1 MSYTQNPNVPK
12 VRRDAADMVRRGFS
26 KEEVGRRFGVGS
38 STICKWVK
46 KAKVWGYS
54 AIPTLSSRPHHH
66 PKQLSDEMV
75 WKIFQQR
82 IKNRRCAEVVHQEL
96 LNQGIKTSLSSVK
109 RTLDRHGL
117 LKKRSPWKR
126 YHPHVDRPYPL
137 KAGDLVQID
146 TIHLMISEKKRIYV
160 FVLIDVYSR
169 WVYAKCYG
177 RMNSHICLNFVRE
190 AQKLASFKFEMLQ
203 SDHGPEFGKHFVDG
217 IKKNHRFTRIGKP
230 NDNAHIERF
239 NRTLQE
245 ECIDKVNTNV
255 RAINCALKKYLRY
268 YNYERLHLGLNLK
281 TPNQLLINS
290 VQAIG

>member
-1 MSYTQNPNVPK
+1 MPYTTNKNMPRI
-12 VRRDAADMVRRGFS
+12 RRDAADLVRRGWSTRKVARHFGFS
-26 KEEVGRRFGVGS
+26 QSVIVKWFAKSKKVGFHP
-38 STICKWVK
+38 
-46 KAKVWGYS
+46 
-54 AIPTLSSRPHHH
+54 IPTKNSRPHHH
-66 PKQLSDEMV
+66 PKQLSDELV

-82 IKNRRCAEVVHQEL
+82 IKNKRCAEVVHQEL
-96 LNQGIKTSLSSVK
+96 INQGIKISLSSVK

-117 LKKRSPWKR
+117 LKKRSLWKR

-146 TIHLMISEKKRIYV
+146 TIHRMVSKKKRIYV

-177 RMNSHICLNFVRE
+177 RMSSKICLNFVRE

-203 SDHGPEFGKHFVDG
+203 SDHGPEFGKWFVTQ
-217 IKKNHRFTRIGKP
+217 IKKNHRYTRIGKP

-245 ECIDKVNTNV
+245 ECVDKVNTNV
-255 RAINCALKKYLRY
+255 RTINCALKKYLRY

-281 TPNQLLINS
+281 TPSQFINK
-290 VQAIG
+290 VIPRL

>member
-1 MSYTQNPNVPK
+1 MSYTTNKNMPRI
-12 VRRDAADMVRRGFS
+12 RRDAADLVRRGWSTRKVARHFGFS
-26 KEEVGRRFGVGS
+26 QSVIV
-38 STICKWVK
+38 KWVA
-46 KAKVWGYS
+46 KAKVWGYGV
-54 AIPTLSSRPHHH
+54 IPTLSSKPEHH
-66 PKQLSDEMV
+66 PKQLSDDLV

-82 IKNRRCAEVVHQEL
+82 IKNKRCAEVVHQEL
-96 LNQGIKTSLSSVK
+96 LNQGIKISLSSVK

-146 TIHLMISEKKRIYV
+146 TIHLMISKKERIYV

-177 RMNSHICLNFVRE
+177 KMNSRICLDFVRE
-190 AQKLASFKFEMLQ
+190 AQINASFKFEMLQ
-203 SDHGPEFGKHFVDG
+203 SDHGPEFGKWFVTQ
-217 IKKNHRFTRIGKP
+217 IKKNHRYTRIGKP

-245 ECIDKVNTNV
+245 ECIDKVKTNV
-255 RAINCALKKYLRY
+255 RSINCALEKYLQY
-268 YNYERLHLGLNLK
+268 YNCERLHLGLKLK
-281 TPNQLLINS
+281 TPSQFINK
-290 VQAIG
+290 VIPRL